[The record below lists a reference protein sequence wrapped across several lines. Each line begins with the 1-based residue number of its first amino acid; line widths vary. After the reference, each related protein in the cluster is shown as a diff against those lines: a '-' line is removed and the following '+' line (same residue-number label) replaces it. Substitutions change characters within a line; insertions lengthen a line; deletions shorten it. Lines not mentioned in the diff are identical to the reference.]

1 MAVWRRTC
9 RRRGHR
15 PRNHPSPSRRAH
27 HRHLRKCRCG
37 NRRARAG
44 KFRWILPRKR
54 RTTCRPRRRH
64 RTRLK
69 SWDKLRARTKRS
81 AGNRAASHGVD
92 TCNTRSW
99 ENRGI
104 SDRDRN
110 ESLRQ
115 LVALAEDGVRAFESA
130 VVEIENRKLKGLFRE
145 LAISR
150 KFTAVDLRK
159 TLRASGGGA
168 SESGT
173 VKGSA
178 LRLYAQ
184 IKTAIADSNETA
196 VLGELERSERRA
208 LEAFEAAAAREQSG
222 ELHDAIRMHAQEI
235 SRTLESL
242 SALRMDFA
250 RPPNSRDDANNGGR
264 GNEGS

>member
-1 MAVWRRTC
+1 M
-9 RRRGHR
+9 
-15 PRNHPSPSRRAH
+15 
-27 HRHLRKCRCG
+27 
-37 NRRARAG
+37 
-44 KFRWILPRKR
+44 
-54 RTTCRPRRRH
+54 
-64 RTRLK
+64 
-69 SWDKLRARTKRS
+69 
-81 AGNRAASHGVD
+81 
-92 TCNTRSW
+92 
-99 ENRGI
+99 
-104 SDRDRN
+104 
-110 ESLRQ
+110 
-115 LVALAEDGVRAFESA
+115 
-130 VVEIENRKLKGLFRE
+130 VEIENRKLKGLFRE

-159 TLRASGGGA
+159 TLRALGGDA

-196 VLGELERSERRA
+196 VFEELQRSERRA

-222 ELHDAIRMHAQEI
+222 KLHDAIRMHAQEI

-250 RPPNSRDDANNGGR
+250 RPLNSRDTQTDAGKAKVHKVAKHKAR
-264 GNEGS
+264 K